1 MQRQKPNITYIYFAV
16 AFFFVSPHDDD
27 LRAAFLPPSSWQK
40 RGQRGGGRGEGS
52 CGEKLPFLARLTD
65 TKLFSPPLEKEEK
78 EGAEGQGKLAVRK
91 KGWLGAWALS
101 QLQRVRRPP
110 PSTPR
115 QVALSSPLLPTS
127 RDEFHAVKQKNH
139 FPEQTIVL

>member
-52 CGEKLPFLARLTD
+52 GGEKLPFLARLTD
-65 TKLFSPPLEKEEK
+65 TKLFSRRWKR
-78 EGAEGQGKLAVRK
+78 RK
-91 KGWLGAWALS
+91 RRERKAKGNW
-101 QLQRVRRPP
+101 Q
-110 PSTPR
+110 
-115 QVALSSPLLPTS
+115 
-127 RDEFHAVKQKNH
+127 
-139 FPEQTIVL
+139 